1 MRVPWVRIP
10 RSPPRKT
17 TDAEE
22 QVEPLGQE
30 NGASFAPPF
39 APPLKAS
46 DIEAAIANVT
56 RLLART
62 DDATTAAD
70 LVKER
75 ASLRDELRAMRD
87 GEAGVIRLD
96 DARARRKPRT

>member
-1 MRVPWVRIP
+1 M
-10 RSPPRKT
+10 K
-17 TDAEE
+17 E
-22 QVEPLGQE
+22 QEGPLGRE

-39 APPLKAS
+39 APPLKTS

-62 DDATTAAD
+62 DDAPTAAD

-75 ASLRDELRAMRD
+75 ASLRDELRTMRD
-87 GEAGVIRLD
+87 GEGGVIRLQD
-96 DARARRKPRT
+96 ERARRKPRK